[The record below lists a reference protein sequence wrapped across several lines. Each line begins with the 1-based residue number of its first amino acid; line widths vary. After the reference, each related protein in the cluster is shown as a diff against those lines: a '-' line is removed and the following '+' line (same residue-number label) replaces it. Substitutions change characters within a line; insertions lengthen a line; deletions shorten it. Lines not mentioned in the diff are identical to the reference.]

1 MIQLLVKAVQ
11 LLTFCILCIK
21 QEAEIIWSY
30 IIFFYFG
37 RTYARERDTYC
48 LVIFLSQGLI
58 PFHQK
63 CIQLTECRIGITT
76 QIVTL

>member
-1 MIQLLVKAVQ
+1 MIQILVKAVQ

-37 RTYARERDTYC
+37 RTYAWELYTYC
-48 LVIFLSQGLI
+48 LVIFLRQGS
-58 PFHQK
+58 PFIK
-63 CIQLTECRIGITT
+63 NASSSRSAA
-76 QIVTL
+76 